1 MPTSN
6 VFASCKV
13 QNSFKETESCLE
25 KSLKVSKFFN
35 FNWSSFMLIEVAGGT
50 LKIFL
55 NIVLGAGTY
64 PKFNIPLM
72 LFHKLFFEMN

>member
-6 VFASCKV
+6 VFTSCKV
-13 QNSFKETESCLE
+13 QNSFKETESCSQ

-64 PKFNIPLM
+64 PKFKYSINAFSQII
-72 LFHKLFFEMN
+72 F